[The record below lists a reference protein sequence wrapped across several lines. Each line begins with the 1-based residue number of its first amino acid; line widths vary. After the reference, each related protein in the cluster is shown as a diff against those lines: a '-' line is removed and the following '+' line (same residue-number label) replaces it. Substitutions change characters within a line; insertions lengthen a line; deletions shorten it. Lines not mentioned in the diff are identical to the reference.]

1 MYEFAKYKREDKEF
15 VFNFVSAKK
24 GIHKAIVEKDF
35 WVCLILDYLFNE
47 SKYKDAFVFKGGTS
61 LSKGFQIINRF
72 SEDVDLILDW
82 CFLGVGKDEPLQAR
96 SNTKQDEYNEH
107 LGHLAEE
114 FIADAILADLKENFS
129 ALLGENLE
137 FAIDERNKQE
147 INFFY
152 PRMYDIQYVKPQIS
166 LEIGPLA
173 AWTPSKEISISPYI
187 AEIMP
192 NALRQK
198 ETKVLTVLPQRTFW
212 EKATIL
218 HSEAHR
224 DLGKQMPTRYS
235 RHYYDVYQ
243 FSKTPYLESSLK
255 DRELLEKVIRFK
267 NKFYRTGWAC
277 YDDCLIG
284 KFRLIPDEKRF
295 VGLRKDYAQM
305 SEMIYGEIPTF
316 DDIVDALQKLE
327 EEINYLIPNQGRR
340 VFV

>member
-1 MYEFAKYKREDKEF
+1 MYEFAKYKRDDKEF
-15 VFNFVSAKK
+15 VFNSVSVKK

-35 WVCLILDYLFNE
+35 WVCLVLDYLFNK
-47 SKYKDAFVFKGGTS
+47 SKYKDVFVFKGGTS
-61 LSKGFQIINRF
+61 LSKGFHVIDRF

-82 CFLGVGKDEPLQAR
+82 RCLGVGEKEPLQER
-96 SNTKQDEYNEH
+96 SNTKQDAYNKR
-107 LGHLAEE
+107 LGQLAEA
-114 FIADAILADLKENFS
+114 FIEDEIFADLKENFS
-129 ALLGENLE
+129 ALLGEDLE
-137 FAIDERNKQE
+137 FVNDEENKQA

-173 AWTPSKEISISPYI
+173 AWTPSEKVSISPYA
-187 AEIMP
+187 AELMP
-192 NALRQK
+192 DAFKQK
-198 ETKVLTVLPQRTFW
+198 ETTVLTVLPQRTFW

-224 DLGKQMPTRYS
+224 DLAKPMPTRYS

-243 FSKTPYLESSLK
+243 LSKTPYRESSLE
-255 DRELLEKVIRFK
+255 DRALLEKVVRFK

-277 YDDCLIG
+277 YDDCLNG
-284 KFRLIPDEKRF
+284 KFRLVPDGKRF
-295 VGLRKDYAQM
+295 GELKRDYAQM